1 MNTFQLK
8 IPEHVL
14 IDLSGFISKN
24 YPNNLPNSLLIAQ
37 SFILKYQEYGREF
50 GLSAINYAIEEGI
63 KQGLF

>member
-8 IPEHVL
+8 IPESVL
-14 IDLSGFISKN
+14 IDLSEFISKN